1 MHCRRIGGLVL
12 LVLGLSG
19 AALGAERATLADA
32 AEQRDKARVR
42 TLLATGVDVNAAHP
56 MMRSC
61 GVNP

>member
-1 MHCRRIGGLVL
+1 MRCRTIGGLVL

-42 TLLATGVDVNAAHP
+42 TLLETRVDDEPRHETRVQRAH
-56 MMRSC
+56 
-61 GVNP
+61 VA